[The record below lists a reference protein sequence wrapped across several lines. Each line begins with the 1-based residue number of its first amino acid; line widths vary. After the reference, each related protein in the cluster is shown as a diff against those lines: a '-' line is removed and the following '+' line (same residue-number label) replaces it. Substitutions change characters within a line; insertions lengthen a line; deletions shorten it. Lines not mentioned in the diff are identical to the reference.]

1 MRRDG
6 GRWHS
11 AEPKALR
18 VTQIREASCS
28 GFWVSA
34 YWPKAATLLF
44 KAGDIIHGY
53 IAEEKLLQNALRP
66 VIAK

>member
-1 MRRDG
+1 MGPMARRG
-6 GRWHS
+6 AKG
-11 AEPKALR
+11 AEGKQ
-18 VTQIREASCS
+18 TREASCS

-53 IAEEKLLQNALRP
+53 IAEEQLPQNALRP
-66 VIAK
+66 VIAN